1 MNTENASVLVV
12 EDEAIVALDL
22 TMQLESMGYKV
33 VGTAESGE
41 EAIRLAR
48 LHRPK
53 LVLMDIMLKGEMDGV
68 EAAEQIGRGLHVPVV
83 FLTSYIDSQTVQRA
97 ARATPYGYMT
107 KPFQT
112 KELRATI
119 EVALYKARMETQLRE
134 SERWFASALRCVGD
148 GVVVI
153 EPDGHIRFLNAV
165 AEQLTGWTQEDA
177 VGVHVDTVIDVQRPA
192 DQSESQALRALRGE
206 SVVGI
211 EHALVL
217 KRRGGQSLRVDESAA
232 PVFDEQ
238 GNKLGVVVVL
248 RDATERLRQEALMR
262 QSEEHFR
269 SMFENAPLGM
279 ALISLEGSFIR
290 VNAAL
295 CQFLGRSEEALM
307 QLPHEE
313 ITFSADV
320 EAEKARQMALLS
332 GGELVAQFEKRYKH
346 ADQRPLWSLVSIS
359 LLRDHGE
366 PVCYLYQVHD
376 LMERKEMEQ
385 RMARLAYSDP
395 LTNLS
400 NRAHLLSE
408 LERLLAFSR
417 RHKQQLAVIY
427 MDLDRFK
434 QINDTMGHEAGDRLL
449 QEVAKRLSA
458 NLREVDCVAR
468 MGGDEFVMALTGV
481 HTTEDVIHVV
491 EKLRRAVAQPLT
503 LGDKEIIVTP
513 SLGIS
518 LYPHDGA
525 DADELLRHADMALYA
540 AKAEGRNRYSFFRPQ
555 WAEQA
560 EKRLAVQH
568 ELRLALIN
576 ETLSLVYQPVFRLAD
591 RAVVRFEALLRWY
604 GPEGEMA
611 PAQFVPVAEASGL
624 IHEIGAWVLD
634 QACAF
639 TARCPGGLP
648 VDVNCS
654 AVQLSSPGFLDIVKG
669 ALAEH
674 NLDAGRLGLD
684 FTERIVTRGDQS
696 QLQQLA
702 RLKALGV
709 RLSVDD
715 FGTGDSPLPRLTR
728 CAFDRMKIDSVFVQG
743 LDENEGEGVVAAMI
757 AMAGGLGL
765 EVVAEGVETADQAQR
780 LQKLGC
786 TQAQGFYFSM
796 PLTAEDALAL
806 VVPDKQA

>member
-1 MNTENASVLVV
+1 MNTENASVLIV

-22 TMQLESMGYKV
+22 SMQLESMGYHV
-33 VGTAESGE
+33 VGTAESGA
-41 EAIRLAR
+41 EAIKLAR
-48 LHRPK
+48 QHRPK

-83 FLTSYIDSQTVQRA
+83 FLTSYSDTQTVQRA
-97 ARATPYGYMT
+97 ARATAYGYMT

-148 GVVVI
+148 GVVVT

-165 AEQLTGWTQEDA
+165 AEKLTGWTQEEA
-177 VGVHVDTVIDVQRPA
+177 VGRHVDSVIDVRRPA
-192 DQSESQALRALRGE
+192 GQPESQAMRALQGE
-206 SVVGI
+206 GVVGI
-211 EHALVL
+211 EHALSL
-217 KRRGGQSLRVDESAA
+217 TQRGGETLRVDESAA
-232 PVFDEQ
+232 AVFDER
-238 GNKLGVVVVL
+238 GERLGVVIVL
-248 RDATERLRQEALMR
+248 RDATERLRQEALLR

-279 ALISLEGSFIR
+279 ALISLEGGFLR
-290 VNAAL
+290 VNEAL
-295 CQFLGRSEEALM
+295 CQFLGRRAEALLS
-307 QLPHEE
+307 LPHEE
-313 ITFSADV
+313 ITFPADI
-320 EAEKARQMALLS
+320 EAEQARLRALLS
-332 GGELVAQFEKRYKH
+332 GDEVVAQFEKRYKH

-376 LMERKEMEQ
+376 LTERKELEH
-385 RMARLAYSDP
+385 RMAKLAYTDP

-400 NRAHLLSE
+400 NRAHLHGE
-408 LERLLAFSR
+408 LDRLLAFSR
-417 RHKQQLAVIY
+417 RHKQQLAVVY

-434 QINDTMGHEAGDRLL
+434 HINDTMGHEAGDHLL
-449 QEVAKRLSA
+449 KEVAGRLSA

-468 MGGDEFVMALTGV
+468 IGGDEFVMALTGV

-491 EKLRRAVAQPLT
+491 EKLRHAVSQPMM
-503 LGDKEIIVTP
+503 LGTEEVVVTP

-525 DADELLRHADMALYA
+525 NADELLRHADMALYA
-540 AKAEGRNRYSFFRPQ
+540 AKGEGRNRYSFFRPQ

-560 EKRLAVQH
+560 EKRQALQH
-568 ELRLALIN
+568 DLRMALIN
-576 ETLSLVYQPVFRLAD
+576 ETLSLAYQPIFRLSDGAI
-591 RAVVRFEALLRWY
+591 VRFEALLRWC
-604 GPEGEMA
+604 GPQGEMS

-634 QACAF
+634 QACGF
-639 TARCPGGLP
+639 TARCPGHLQ

-654 AVQLSSPGFLDIVKG
+654 AVQLSSVGFLDTVQR
-669 ALAEH
+669 ALADH
-674 NLDAGRLGLD
+674 GLDAGRLGLD
-684 FTERIVTRGDQS
+684 FTERILTRSDQA

-702 RLKALGV
+702 KLKALGV

-715 FGTGDSPLPRLTR
+715 YGTGESPLPRLTR
-728 CAFDRMKIDSVFVQG
+728 CAFDRMKIDSLFVQ
-743 LDENEGEGVVAAMI
+743 DVVTQEGANVVAAMI
-757 AMAGGLGL
+757 AMAEGLGL
-765 EVVAEGVETADQAQR
+765 VVVAEGVETEAQAER
-780 LQKLGC
+780 LREMGC
-786 TQAQGFYFSM
+786 AQAQGFYFSV
-796 PLTAEDALAL
+796 PLSGDDALAL
-806 VVPDKQA
+806 LNPEG